1 MSDISFQRV
10 GSISNAHA
18 GAEFEGVAQQFFK
31 EQGLSLQKGF
41 PAPVGLGATKKV
53 HKFDLGSD
61 APPVLVECKSH
72 KWTSGG
78 NVPSAKLT
86 VWNEAMFYFLCS
98 PPEFRKIMF
107 VLKHQRNEQSLA
119 AYYIR
124 NYAHLIPD
132 GVEFWDYCETEATGT
147 RIR

>member
-1 MSDISFQRV
+1 MSEISFQRV

-18 GAEFEGVAQQFFK
+18 GADFEAVAQRFFQG
-31 EQGLSLQKGF
+31 QGLSLQKGF
-41 PAPVGLGATKKV
+41 PTLVGLGDTKKV
-53 HKFDLGSD
+53 HRFDLGSNE
-61 APPVLVECKSH
+61 PQVLVECKSH

-78 NVPSAKLT
+78 NVPSAKIT
-86 VWNEAMFYFLCS
+86 VWNEAMLYFFCS

-107 VLKHQRNEQSLA
+107 VLKHERKEQSLA

-124 NYAHLIPD
+124 NYAHLIPI
-132 GVEFWDYCETEATGT
+132 GVEFWEYCETEATGT